1 VTSQPEHDPALR
13 DKVRRLMGVLRA
25 LAVAKTKPIRNITNY
40 QEMLLLAD
48 ASEHL
53 TVHVPAEPGAEV
65 LRAERVRRDPEPPCP
80 AIVVP
85 WLEWPAGALE
95 PPRLLESRR
104 NDKSREIEHL
114 VEHPIVGTAFN
125 QWLPEWR
132 SWATEER
139 RRRPRAKLFQ
149 QLFYL
154 HRIAQ
159 ERPESIE
166 LVLAAG
172 LLHAPGDDGETAV
185 RVHLVTQAVAIDQD
199 PVSGAMTCTL
209 MPESAVRLEAEE
221 VLAGLPLYDQTGNSV
236 LRDRLLESVSSP
248 LDPALLPYLKEW
260 AERSL
265 TSGFRVSDAWTLP
278 VGQQT
283 EFGFAPALVA
293 RRRGAFALRE
303 YYDAI
308 TRSLADNNSPI
319 PLGLA
324 QLVEAIEPAERLA
337 WLERTGGTGGAALA
351 DDPLFPLPANDDQA
365 QIIRRLGGDSG
376 VVVEGPPGT
385 GKTHTIANLVSA
397 LLARGQRILV
407 TSEKAQALRVL
418 RDKLPEQMQE
428 LCVSLT
434 DASAKGN
441 SDLARSVASLAGAK
455 TDFNPV
461 ASARRIADLESRR
474 AQARATKSRVLEEIR
489 ALRESETY
497 RHPEVAPGYSGSLAE
512 IARHS
517 TEAAAVDGW
526 IPGDVT
532 GRPPLDTQE
541 FRRLVELLRGASNER
556 MLRRGQH
563 IPMPEQFPSVEQVR
577 DLVALVK
584 RGDAVLAGDTS
595 GLVGL
600 FGSLPAESLH
610 QLHDACQYISEA
622 TAAVRALPSDAV
634 WALKMADNLLSGQAV
649 TLWTRA
655 TGLFAGLGEL
665 MEHDRLA
672 GFAEVTVPDGTDPA
686 VAHAAYDRL
695 ATHLSAGGSMR
706 KMFRGVEQKA
716 VEALPGAVLVDGV
729 PATTT
734 ETMTT
739 VVHHLSA
746 LTYIR
751 DFTRAFSPLGLELP
765 TSLDRSVLVERVRQL
780 AVTCGLVDAV
790 VRARDTLTAPLM
802 SLPAPARPA
811 AASVDALDT
820 IASVAV
826 AVAESRQA
834 ALANA
839 ELVRIADTLLTGLTS
854 PERRPPELVTACQS
868 VQAHHVDGYRAALES
883 LAAARVQ
890 QAEQSECDDLDTR
903 LRSSAPDLWSLL
915 HETTRDDAWVTW
927 LHRWPQAWAWACT
940 RTWIT
945 AQAEPGREA
954 RLEAEL
960 DAAVRDLSKL
970 TADLAAAK
978 AWKAS
983 MERMNAQQVQALQ
996 SYRSAMSNVGKG
1008 TGRYAE
1014 RFRQAAREAM
1024 VVAQE
1029 AVPAWVMPVQ
1039 QVLASIPAKPNAFD
1053 VVIVDEASQAE
1064 LTSSFLLWLAPRV
1077 IVVGD
1082 DKQCTP
1088 PEIGAGSLEPIF
1100 ARLETELPDVPGYLR
1115 ADLTPKS
1122 SIFSMLRSRFGQ
1134 MVRLREHFRCMPEI
1148 VNWCSNEFYRDAP
1161 LVPVRQFGADRLPPL
1176 RASYVEGAY
1185 VEGQYAT
1192 LTNRVEAHAIADSV
1206 MACLDDPAYDGK
1218 TFGVVVLQGQAQV
1231 DVINTELGE
1240 RMSADEWEQRRFR
1253 VGTPPDFQGD
1263 ERNVVWLSM
1272 VVAPEQNFATLT
1284 RDEFRRR
1291 FNVAVSRAQDQLWLF
1306 HSVTAD
1312 RLRAGDLRH
1321 SLLTYLLS
1329 TGTAPLP
1336 DMLTGVSAT
1345 DRQAPFD
1352 SLFEQRVF
1360 LDLVTRG
1367 YHVTPQV
1374 ETNGRRIDLVVT
1386 GAAGKL
1392 AVECDGDAFHTTPE
1406 QRIADLNREQELK
1419 RCGWTFW
1426 RIRESQYY
1434 LNREAALS
1442 TLWPTLDRLGIGPH
1456 AGTSDSPSWTP
1467 TANASEDVEWPTE
1480 EEPVE
1485 PVVLPIPAIA
1495 PAPPP
1500 APVVTN
1506 LAATLLE
1513 MAAQEPLSTV
1523 HAAEVLGLTKEEAR
1537 GALADLVNIGRLERT
1552 GQTRG
1557 TRYIL
1562 PGTQVD
1568 AVTPAPREAN
1578 SRVTIDDWQRDLLL
1592 THASRREPLTNEI
1605 VRDLLE
1611 VDADTARLTLA
1622 TLVNDGALEK
1632 QGQRR
1637 GTRYVLPDTGRHH
1650 VRVEHPVLAD
1660 PNVREVWN
1668 LTKTGSISNFSVRA
1682 ALGVNANDAQELLR
1696 TLFLAGLLNRTGPRG
1711 ERRYTRRD

>member
-1 VTSQPEHDPALR
+1 MTSQPEHDPVLR

-25 LAVAKTKPIRNITNY
+25 LAVAKTKPIRNIANY

-53 TVHVPAEPGAEV
+53 AVHVPTEPGAEI

-80 AIVVP
+80 AVVGP

-104 NDKSREIEHL
+104 DDTSRETEYL
-114 VEHPIVGTAFN
+114 VDQPIVSRAFD
-125 QWLPEWR
+125 QWVPEWR
-132 SWATEER
+132 AWAAEER

-149 QLFYL
+149 QLFDL

-172 LLHAPGDDGETAV
+172 LLHAPGDEGETAV
-185 RVHLVTQAVAIDQD
+185 RVHLVTQAVAIEQD
-199 PVSGAMTCTL
+199 AVSGAMTCTL

-236 LRDRLLESVSSP
+236 LRDRLLEFVSSP
-248 LDPALLPYLKEW
+248 LDPAVLPYLKEW

-265 TSGFRVSDAWTLP
+265 TTGFRVSESWALP
-278 VGQQT
+278 VGRQT

-293 RRRGAFALRE
+293 RRRGAFALRG

-308 TRSLADNNSPI
+308 TRSLADDKSPI

-337 WLERTGGTGGAALA
+337 WLERTGGAVGAALA

-365 QIIRRLGGDSG
+365 QIIRRLGNDSG

-385 GKTHTIANLVSA
+385 GKTHTIANLMSA

-455 TDFNPV
+455 TDFNPE

-474 AQARATKSRVLEEIR
+474 AQARSARSRVLEDIR
-489 ALRESETY
+489 ALRESETF
-497 RHPEVAPGYSGSLAE
+497 RHPEVAPGYGGTLAD
-512 IARHS
+512 IARHT
-517 TEAAAVDGW
+517 TEASVTDGW
-526 IPGDVT
+526 LPGAAT
-532 GRPPLDTQE
+532 GEPPLGAEE
-541 FRRLVELLRGASNER
+541 FRRLLELLRDASDER
-556 MLRRGQH
+556 MSRRGQH
-563 IPMPEQFPSVEQVR
+563 IPAQEQFPPVTHVR
-577 DLVALVK
+577 DLVELVE

-600 FGSLPAESLH
+600 FGSFPAEGLQ
-610 QLHDACQYISEA
+610 QLHDACRHIAEA
-622 TAAVRALPSDAV
+622 TAAVRALPTDTV
-634 WALKMADNLLSGQAV
+634 WALKKADELLSGQAV

-655 TGLFAGLGEL
+655 TGLFAGLGDL
-665 MEHDRLA
+665 MARDRLA
-672 GFAEVTVPDGTDPA
+672 GFAEVTLPDGTDLA
-686 VAHAAYDRL
+686 AAHAAYGRL
-695 ATHLSAGGSMR
+695 AEYLSAGGSLR
-706 KMFRGVEQKA
+706 KVFRGDEQKA
-716 VEALPGAVLVDGV
+716 VSALPGPVLVNGV

-734 ETMTT
+734 ETAATAA
-739 VVHHLSA
+739 HHLFV
-746 LTYIR
+746 LTRVR
-751 DFTRAFSPLGLELP
+751 DLARAFSPLGLDLP
-765 TSLDRSVLVERVRQL
+765 IDLDRSVLVERVRQL
-780 AVTCGLVDAV
+780 AVTCGVVDAV
-790 VRARDTLTAPLM
+790 VQARGTLTTPLM

-811 AASVDALDT
+811 TTSVDALDT

-834 ALANA
+834 ALATA
-839 ELVRIADTLLTGLTS
+839 ELTRIANTLLHDLVTT
-854 PERRPPELVTACQS
+854 EQRPPELVAAGES
-868 VQAHHVDGYRAALES
+868 VRTHDVDDYRAALD
-883 LAAARVQ
+883 AMAVARGQ
-890 QAEQSECDDLDTR
+890 QAEQGECDGLDTR
-903 LRSSAPDLWSLL
+903 LRSSAPALWSLV
-915 HETTRDDAWVTW
+915 HETVFDNTWDAR
-927 LHRWPQAWAWACT
+927 LNRWPQAWALACT
-940 RTWIT
+940 RTWIAT
-945 AQAEPGREA
+945 QAEPGREA
-954 RLEAEL
+954 RLEADL
-960 DAAVRDLSKL
+960 DTAVRDLSRL

-978 AWKAS
+978 AWKSS

-996 SYRSAMSNVGKG
+996 SYRAAMSNVGKG
-1008 TGRYAE
+1008 TGKYAE

-1039 QVLASIPAKPNAFD
+1039 QVLASIPAKPNVFD

-1082 DKQCTP
+1082 DKQCAP
-1088 PEIGAGSLEPIF
+1088 SEVSAGSLEPIF
-1100 ARLETELPDVPGYLR
+1100 ARLETELPDVPSYLR

-1122 SIFSMLRSRFGQ
+1122 SVFSMLRSRFGQ

-1148 VNWCSNEFYRDAP
+1148 INWCSNEFYLDAP
-1161 LVPVRQFGADRLPPL
+1161 LAPVRQFGADRLPPL
-1176 RASYVEGAY
+1176 RTSYVEGAY

-1206 MACLDDPAYDGK
+1206 MACLDNPTYDGK

-1231 DVINTELGE
+1231 DVINAELGE
-1240 RMSADEWEQRRFR
+1240 RMSADDWEERRFR

-1263 ERNVVWLSM
+1263 ERSVVWLSL

-1336 DMLTGVSAT
+1336 DMLADVSAT

-1360 LDLVTRG
+1360 LDLVARG

-1426 RIRESQYY
+1426 RVRESRYY
-1434 LNREAALS
+1434 LDREDALS
-1442 TLWPTLDRLGIGPH
+1442 TLWPTLNRLGIGPH
-1456 AGTSDSPSWTP
+1456 AGSVDSPAWTP
-1467 TANASEDVEWPTE
+1467 TTNAPKDVEWPTE
-1480 EEPVE
+1480 DEPDE
-1485 PVVLPIPAIA
+1485 PVVVTIPVIA
-1495 PAPPP
+1495 PMP
-1500 APVVTN
+1500 AVPMSD
-1506 LAATLLE
+1506 LATTLVE
-1513 MAAQEPLSTV
+1513 MAESGPLSTV
-1523 HAAEVLGLTKEEAR
+1523 HAAEVLGLPKADTRDALSALVDEGKLAR
-1537 GALADLVNIGRLERT
+1537 I

-1557 TRYIL
+1557 TRYVL
-1562 PGTQVD
+1562 PGTETD
-1568 AVTPAPREAN
+1568 AMASVPRGTA
-1578 SRVTIDDWQRDLLL
+1578 SRVVVEDWQRDLLL
-1592 THASRREPLTNEI
+1592 THANRREPLTNEI
-1605 VRDLLE
+1605 VRDLLGI
-1611 VDADTARLTLA
+1611 DADTARLTLA
-1622 TLVNDGALEK
+1622 ALVDDGVLEK

-1637 GTRYVLPDTGRHH
+1637 GTRYVLPGTGRH
-1650 VRVEHPVLAD
+1650 RVLEHPVLAD
-1660 PNVREVWN
+1660 PDVHRVWDMTETRSVGN
-1668 LTKTGSISNFSVRA
+1668 ASVRS
-1682 ALGVNANDAQELLR
+1682 ALKVNANEAQELLR
-1696 TLFLAGLLNRTGPRG
+1696 TLYLAGLLDRTGPRG
-1711 ERRYTRRD
+1711 ERKYTRRR